1 MTSVFSILQFIRVY
15 QYVKSHYPEEKELID
30 FFENTIK
37 SGFICFNYQDILRKY
52 EDRPEVYK
60 LLLTCNI
67 CHTTPKGVPIYTF
80 RLFVG
85 SQG

>member
-15 QYVKSHYPEEKELID
+15 YYIRSHYPEEKELIE

-37 SGFICFNYQDILRKY
+37 SGFICFNYQDILKRY
-52 EDRPEVYK
+52 ENRPEIYK

-67 CHTTPKGVPIYTF
+67 CHATPKGVPIYTF
-80 RLFVG
+80 RLFVK

>member
-80 RLFVG
+80 RLFVK